1 MGVRI
6 SPPVREAVEIQLFL
20 FLTCFIFLFSIQ
32 ILLHMNVDVFIP
44 CFIDQ
49 LYPQTAYN
57 FIRVLEKAGCK
68 IRYNPEQTC
77 CGQPSFNS
85 GYWKETKTL
94 AAKFL
99 SDFEKSEIIVA
110 PSASCTGFIKN
121 YYKKVFA
128 DDAVYLSK
136 VTDLTPRIFE
146 FSDFLVNHIQ
156 KIDFG
161 AVFNHKVTFHDS
173 CAGLR
178 EYGIKKEPRLLLEN
192 VRGLEL
198 IEMDNL
204 ETCCGFGGTFS
215 AKFHSISTAMTEQKV
230 EHAIKTGAEYIV
242 STEASC
248 LMNIEAY
255 IKKQKLP
262 VKTIHLADVLANSI

>member
-1 MGVRI
+1 
-6 SPPVREAVEIQLFL
+6 
-20 FLTCFIFLFSIQ
+20 
-32 ILLHMNVDVFIP
+32 MNIDVFIP

-49 LYPQTAYN
+49 FYPETAFN
-57 FIRVLEKAGCK
+57 FIKLLKKAGCGVN
-68 IRYNPEQTC
+68 YNPEQTC

-94 AAKFL
+94 AVKFL
-99 SDFEKSEIIVA
+99 EDFKNAEIIVA

-121 YYKKVFA
+121 YYRKVFA
-128 DDAVYLSK
+128 DDSTLLK
-136 VTDLTPRIFE
+136 KTEELTPRIFE
-146 FSDFLVNHIQ
+146 FSDFLVNHI
-156 KIDFG
+156 KKVEFG
-161 AVFNHKVTFHDS
+161 TVFNHKVTFHDS

-178 EYGIKKEPRLLLEN
+178 EYGIKKEPRILLEN
-192 VRGLEL
+192 IIGLEL
-198 IEMDNL
+198 AEMEKL

-230 EHAIKTGAEYIV
+230 EHAMKTGAEYIV

-255 IKKQKLP
+255 IRKQKLP
-262 VKTIHLADVLANSI
+262 IKTIHLADLLAGDASSTLPREGLKGTQINV